1 MRRRALCQAWTLSRI
16 HRLLRPLRTKVSAL
30 ATALRKERHSRL
42 LANLAVPTPTPTR
55 VRPPLRRTYQTRKRK
70 RGEEPGSEE
79 DGQYL
84 PKPVRVSKSKHKSN
98 EKVERKWSPEIVE
111 RIGAVVDAFRVLA
124 DVVYD
129 EQVETEGLGR
139 NILSLRDMCVRAM
152 AEDIEPSAVAAAGEE
167 SGSDD
172 DGELVDATKIV
183 DERFEEIPEH
193 LRRAAIIPYALSMI
207 RQHIDTI
214 SPLPQLWNH
223 ILAICLSSSASPSPA
238 NTSDI
243 LQVCSNLFL
252 ASLRQPRSNFRGL
265 ASVYRNV
272 VGSGPD
278 KISPELFCRTVLSGL
293 APPSCI
299 LEDDYDL
306 PPNFLLQL
314 HPVPDA
320 RANQSPVKTP
330 ARQTRSRTLP
340 PTPPTHDPFS
350 NLSDDPSGI
359 IFPIRAVLARPVAH
373 LVAEL
378 GPAQLLVFVE
388 ATAHALFRWIESDE
402 MVAGSRLREHRADA
416 PVSKASDVRSLA
428 PRVCA
433 RIGDWT
439 AMALADV
446 WAWSPDVD
454 LNLNAL
460 EKAALAVGR
469 VVEALE
475 HQAGST
481 SVWVDVGDPFCALSC
496 VYLSRRWV
504 GDEASKIAAT
514 LGLLPLTARN
524 CNILAGTM
532 ASLED
537 SPLDGTPS
545 LDPTISFTPA
555 LKACARTF
563 AKAGCPHLEAT
574 LLQLVLNERTEVEC
588 EVEEM
593 LEDAEARWDA
603 LKGAQRG
610 GDKDGWRWTRNKWR
624 WDEITNTWVERSKGT
639 SGLEYVPR
647 AKNTVKVGKKTNV
660 IMVSSDTEVGQA
672 MDGDEEDEDDVFAAI
687 PATTKYAV
695 PRRRQSSVRPAP
707 RPRSRTNGTTYVSP
721 DPDSDYSSPSASTK
735 PRTRGRPSFLADNS
749 ESETETEGSEHEVSD
764 TDTDA
769 DKSDFDWTQYN
780 GRYHPHDRVSGA
792 RSRVTRPK
800 ESLPKSTTLVSKNQI
815 GRGVAPSVRSA
826 LKPTRVVSAPLPI
839 TAPVRAPAP
848 VKRPR
853 VVVELPLP
861 SKRSKAQSNPTKP
874 RVLGNHNAPQRSNS
888 FSKPRPPPPDRQV
901 QSIEYITTST
911 LTRLCRQFSS
921 MSSDDDRDCVDADAD
936 MEVDIGG
943 TENENENET
952 QPRMEMPSSDDM
964 DLFQV
969 VTPVPRRVKSI

>member
-30 ATALRKERHSRL
+30 ATALRKERQSRL
-42 LANLAVPTPTPTR
+42 LVNSTATASAPTPTPMR

-84 PKPVRVSKSKHKSN
+84 PKPARVSKPKHKSN

-129 EQVETEGLGR
+129 EQMEIEGLGR
-139 NILSLRDMCVRAM
+139 SNVLSLRDMCVRAV

-238 NTSDI
+238 NTSDV
-243 LQVCSNLFL
+243 LQVCSNFFS
-252 ASLRQPRSNFRGL
+252 ASLRQPRSNSRGL

-278 KISPELFCRTVLSGL
+278 KVSPELFCRTILAEL
-293 APPSCI
+293 APPSYV
-299 LEDDYDL
+299 LEDDYYL
-306 PPNFLLQL
+306 PPDFLLQL
-314 HPVPDA
+314 NSVPAA
-320 RANQSPVKTP
+320 RANQSPIKTP

-350 NLSDDPSGI
+350 SLSDDPSGVL
-359 IFPIRAVLARPVAH
+359 FPIRAVLSRPVAH

-378 GPAQLLVFVE
+378 GPAQLLALVE
-388 ATAHALFRWIESDE
+388 TTAHALFRWIESDE

-416 PVSKASDVRSLA
+416 PVSSSVPERKASDVRSLA

-433 RIGDWT
+433 RIGDWAT
-439 AMALADV
+439 MALADV
-446 WAWSPDVD
+446 WAWPTDTDS
-454 LNLNAL
+454 NLDAL
-460 EKAALAVGR
+460 GKAAMALGR

-496 VYLSRRWV
+496 VYLSKARD
-504 GDEASKIAAT
+504 GDKGPKIAAT
-514 LGLLPLTARN
+514 LGLLPLTTRN
-524 CNILAGTM
+524 CNILAGTL

-537 SPLDGTPS
+537 SPPYASSPGPAIT
-545 LDPTISFTPA
+545 FAHA
-555 LKACARTF
+555 LKAYARTL
-563 AKAGCPHLEAT
+563 AKAECPHLEAT
-574 LLQLVLNERTEVEC
+574 LLQLVLNERTEAEC

-593 LEDAEARWDA
+593 LEDAEARWDV
-603 LKGAQRG
+603 LEGAHGSG
-610 GDKDGWRWTRNKWR
+610 GNDGWRWARNKWR
-624 WDEITNTWVERSKGT
+624 WDEITNTWVERSKGA

-647 AKNTVKVGKKTNV
+647 TKNTGKMGRKTNV
-660 IMVSSDTEVGQA
+660 IMVSSDTEGGQA
-672 MDGDEEDEDDVFAAI
+672 MDEDDEEDEDDVFAAI
-687 PATTKYAV
+687 PTTTKYVV
-695 PRRRQSSVRPAP
+695 PRRRQSSVRPQSRP
-707 RPRSRTNGTTYVSP
+707 RPRTSRTTYVSS
-721 DPDSDYSSPSASTK
+721 DTDSDYSAPGARTK
-735 PRTRGRPSFLADNS
+735 PRTRRRPSFLVDDS
-749 ESETETEGSEHEVSD
+749 ESETETEEDESEASE
-764 TDTDA
+764 TDE
-769 DKSDFDWTQYN
+769 SDFDWTQYN
-780 GRYHPHDRVSGA
+780 GRYHPHDRVSSGGSGTT
-792 RSRVTRPK
+792 RSK
-800 ESLPKSTTLVSKNQI
+800 ESLPKRTNPAPRNQL
-815 GRGVAPSVRSA
+815 GSGGAPVRSA
-826 LKPTRVVSAPLPI
+826 LKPTRVVSAPIPT

-853 VVVELPLP
+853 VV
-861 SKRSKAQSNPTKP
+861 
-874 RVLGNHNAPQRSNS
+874 
-888 FSKPRPPPPDRQV
+888 
-901 QSIEYITTST
+901 
-911 LTRLCRQFSS
+911 
-921 MSSDDDRDCVDADAD
+921 
-936 MEVDIGG
+936 
-943 TENENENET
+943 
-952 QPRMEMPSSDDM
+952 
-964 DLFQV
+964 
-969 VTPVPRRVKSI
+969 